1 MLPNGSSRSFSQVRT
16 PKQRA
21 VLAAYARS
29 GQLTTACD
37 AAAVHRTTHYYWMR
51 TDPAYVEAY
60 AEAHAMVADLLEA
73 EATRRALGWEE
84 TAYTSDGTPYTIRK
98 YSDTLLI
105 FRLKAAKPEQYR
117 DSARSQDR
125 SEVSELLKAVL
136 LELVDRAPARDV
148 TPAPE
153 AAWAPLPP
161 GERRPPG
168 PRPPLPAPSGLDDAE
183 AR

>member
-1 MLPNGSSRSFSQVRT
+1 MLPNGSSRSFAQVRT

-21 VLAAYARS
+21 VLQTYARS
-29 GQLTTACD
+29 GQITTACA
-37 AAAVHRTTHYYWMR
+37 AAAVHRTMHYYWMR
-51 TDPAYVEAY
+51 TDPAYAEAY

-117 DSARSQDR
+117 DVAKRDER

-136 LELVDRAPARDV
+136 LELIERPPSRNV

-153 AAWAPLPP
+153 AEWAPVPP
-161 GERRPPG
+161 GERPRPG
-168 PRPPLPAPSGLDDAE
+168 PRPPLPAPPGLDDAE